1 MLELGSWKEILES
14 KEAKLIRE
22 SAETTYKQRRRDW
35 SIKNIQKTDQFVVFK
50 PSDSKTTD

>member
-35 SIKNIQKTDQFVVFK
+35 SIKNIQKIDQFVMPK
-50 PSDSKTTD
+50 PVA